1 MHSPSVSSAST
12 ISAYSDDKQFT
23 MRIKYGLYLSLF
35 LGLSFTASAKSKG
48 PIRVAC
54 IGNSITYGYGL
65 ADREHEAYPVLL
77 QQKLG
82 AKYQVENFGKSGAT
96 LLARGHRPYFQ
107 QEEYKKA
114 LAFRPDIA
122 VIHLG
127 VNDTDPRNWPNYQDE
142 FIPDYHHLIDTLRAV
157 NPQVRILIARTT
169 PIGVEHPRFESGTR
183 DWQLQIQ
190 QAIEQVAKS
199 ADVELIDFH
208 TPLYPYPHY
217 FPDAVHPIAAGMH
230 FLAETAYQAIS
241 GDFGGL
247 QLPAIY
253 SDGMVLQRQ
262 RPLTIRG
269 KANAGELVTLSF
281 HGWSGKTKANHLG
294 SWAITLPAQSAGG
307 PYSLEVSTPQSKR
320 EIKLSN
326 VYVGEVWLCSGQS
339 NMAFMLSQSTD
350 QEHRPIQP
358 DSMLRIYNM
367 QPAHETTATAWPV
380 SFLDSLDQLRYY
392 LPATWEGARPSKTN
406 ISAIA
411 YHFARE
417 LRDSLQI
424 PVGIVVNAIGGSPTE
439 AWIDRATLE
448 QELPAILRQWR
459 KNDFIMPWVR
469 ERAGQNLQARD
480 TPLARH
486 PYAPTYLYDTG
497 IRPLSSY
504 TFRGA
509 IWYQGESNAH
519 NIEVHKQLFP
529 LLVKSWRKTFGATLP
544 FYYVQLS
551 SINRPSWPAF
561 RDSQRRLARPHR
573 SVDMVVSMDH
583 GDKTDVHPTIKYPIG
598 HRLALLALSGQYG
611 YRSLEARS
619 PELLSVSWQQAQVLE
634 LTFAGTS
641 ELRTSDAKELRGF
654 EVLTY
659 DGKTHPL
666 TGSLEGA
673 TVTLQLPPTLRGKD
687 LWRLRYAWR
696 PYTDANLTGATGL
709 PVSTF
714 SIDLK
719 TDAHDAQ

>member
-1 MHSPSVSSAST
+1 
-12 ISAYSDDKQFT
+12 
-23 MRIKYGLYLSLF
+23 
-35 LGLSFTASAKSKG
+35 
-48 PIRVAC
+48 
-54 IGNSITYGYGL
+54 
-65 ADREHEAYPVLL
+65 
-77 QQKLG
+77 
-82 AKYQVENFGKSGAT
+82 
-96 LLARGHRPYFQ
+96 
-107 QEEYKKA
+107 
-114 LAFRPDIA
+114 
-122 VIHLG
+122 
-127 VNDTDPRNWPNYQDE
+127 
-142 FIPDYHHLIDTLRAV
+142 
-157 NPQVRILIARTT
+157 
-169 PIGVEHPRFESGTR
+169 
-183 DWQLQIQ
+183 
-190 QAIEQVAKS
+190 
-199 ADVELIDFH
+199 
-208 TPLYPYPHY
+208 
-217 FPDAVHPIAAGMH
+217 MH

-247 QLPAIY
+247 QLPTIY

-262 RPLTIRG
+262 HPLTIRG

-281 HGWSGKTKANHLG
+281 HGWSGNTKTNRLG
-294 SWAITLPAQSAGG
+294 EWAITLPAQSAGG

-320 EIKLSN
+320 KIKLSN

-350 QEHRPIQP
+350 KEHRPIQP

-367 QPAHETTATAWPV
+367 QPAHETTASAWPV

-392 LPATWEGARPSKTN
+392 RPATWEGARPSKTN

-459 KNDFIMPWVR
+459 RNDFIMPWVR

-519 NIEVHKQLFP
+519 NIEAHEQLFP

-573 SVDMVVSMDH
+573 GIDMVVSMDH

-611 YRSLEARS
+611 YLTLEARS

-666 TGSLEGA
+666 TGSLQGA
-673 TVTLQLPPTLRGKD
+673 TVTLQLPATLQGKD

-714 SIDLK
+714 TIDLK